1 MDGQIGSL
9 VTNMTNTRMSDISL
23 RYIPSEDSE
32 IILVSILSG
41 ILFLMIIAFI
51 TQMCCRRKKME
62 YEEPLL

>member
-41 ILFLMIIAFI
+41 ILFLMIMNCYLIQFLLFI
-51 TQMCCRRKKME
+51 KKLMRFF
-62 YEEPLL
+62 